1 MEFEEALKAKR
12 EKLPVSFMGDLYYVV
27 DFRAYSHT
35 VYIIRSSLSKQFK
48 PIEIEPKYLYWRK
61 A

>member
-1 MEFEEALKAKR
+1 MEFEDALKAKK
-12 EKLPVSFMGDLYYVV
+12 EKLPVSFMGNLYYVV
-27 DFRAYSHT
+27 DFKAYSHT

-48 PIEIEPKYLYWRK
+48 PIEIEPQYLRWRK